1 MHLLQSGNPAIVI
14 QAILGHADIRST
26 NIYARADMEMK
37 RRALEKAAPGVASTS
52 LPSWQEDKSLMNWL
66 RSL

>member
-1 MHLLQSGNPAIVI
+1 MHLLQAGNPAPVI

-26 NIYARADMEMK
+26 DIYARADIEMK
-37 RRALEKAAPGVASTS
+37 RRALEKVTTIAPSGT
-52 LPSWQEDKSLMNWL
+52 LPFWQKEKGLMDWL